1 MTVRTTNGVG
11 EGAVIAAKNAAAFC
25 GNIFLNISVVTFRL
39 AIDADVID
47 YESVWIRYVPS
58 DKSFE

>member
-11 EGAVIAAKNAAAFC
+11 GGAVIAAKSASAFC
-25 GNIFLNISVVTFRL
+25 GNIFLNVSVVTFRL

-47 YESVWIRYVPS
+47 YESVWIKYVQS